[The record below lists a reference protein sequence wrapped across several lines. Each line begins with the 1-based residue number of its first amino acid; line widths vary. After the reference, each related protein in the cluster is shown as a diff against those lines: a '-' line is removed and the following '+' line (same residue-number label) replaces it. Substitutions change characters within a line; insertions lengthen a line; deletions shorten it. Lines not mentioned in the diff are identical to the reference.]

1 VQSHGKAEKVNRS
14 MTIEVFDPAS
24 AKAIEEVAK
33 TGSKVIDA
41 GTGLAAYLDRVSS
54 KLPEN
59 LVGLLGDYVEHKR
72 LRRLADLWGETR
84 EHLRKRA
91 VTEKVDVSPSVLLPL
106 LGAAMDE
113 DRAVLK
119 ELWAKLLAAAMDP
132 KRAEFVRPSLIAL
145 LKQMDP
151 LDAKVLERLIA
162 GDYPGLLAAG
172 NAAEQLAKEL
182 GVTRDDAYF
191 SLDHL
196 LDLGALLSSPSAQPV
211 PTLTAKA
218 RLLMRAVS

>member
-1 VQSHGKAEKVNRS
+1 
-14 MTIEVFDPAS
+14 MTIEMFDPAS

-72 LRRLADLWGETR
+72 LRRLADLWAETR
-84 EHLRKRA
+84 EHLRIRG
-91 VTEKVDVSPSVLLPL
+91 VTERVDVSPSVLLPL

-113 DRAVLK
+113 DRAGLK

-145 LKQMDP
+145 LQQMDP
-151 LDAKVLERLIA
+151 LDARVLES
-162 GDYPGLLAAG
+162 LAAG
-172 NAAEQLAKEL
+172 GSPTAAPVDAADQLAKGL
-182 GVTRDDAYF
+182 SVSRDEAYF
-191 SLDHL
+191 SLEHL
-196 LDLGALLSSPSAQPV
+196 HELGALSHPPNFHPTATLS
-211 PTLTAKA
+211 AKA
-218 RLLMRAVS
+218 RLLIRALS

>member
-1 VQSHGKAEKVNRS
+1 

-54 KLPEN
+54 TLPEN
-59 LVGLLGDYVEHKR
+59 LVGLLGDYVEHMR
-72 LRRLADLWGETR
+72 IRRLADLWAKTR
-84 EHLRKRA
+84 EHLRIRG
-91 VTEKVDVSPSVLLPL
+91 VTERVDVSPSVLLPL

-113 DRAVLK
+113 DRAGLK
-119 ELWAKLLAAAMDP
+119 ELWARLLAAAMDP

-151 LDAKVLERLIA
+151 LDARVLERLA
-162 GDYPGLLAAG
+162 GSDYVATGPADVADH
-172 NAAEQLAKEL
+172 LAKEL
-182 GVTRDDAYF
+182 SVSRDDAYF

-196 LDLGALLSSPSAQPV
+196 RDLGALLPSQEPARS
-211 PTLTAKA
+211 LTAKA
-218 RLLMRAVS
+218 RLLMRALS